1 MNDEKQRLRII
12 YGDEAVENL
21 KNSKVLIAGL
31 GGVGSYAAEAIT
43 RSFIDNIVLIDF
55 DVYDITNLNRQLHS
69 SLEKVGMSK
78 AENIRDNIYRINKNA
93 NVTVIKE
100 KLTEENIPTY
110 ITKDI
115 DYVIDAIDDVKAK
128 ISLIEYCYNNGIK
141 IISSMGTG
149 KKTHPE
155 KLQISDIYKTSVCP
169 LAKKLR
175 YELKKRNVKKLPVV
189 FSTEE
194 IIRNNETTT
203 LGSTPFVPAT
213 SGLMLASYVVNQ
225 IVKKWYYESNW
236 YCEKYRW

>member
-12 YGDEAVENL
+12 YGDETLEKL

-69 SLEKVGMSK
+69 TLDKVGMSK
-78 AENIRDNIYRINKNA
+78 ADNIQNNVYKINKNA
-93 NVTVIKE
+93 KVTVIKD
-100 KLTEENIPTY
+100 KLTDETIPRY

-115 DYVIDAIDDVKAK
+115 DFVIDAIDDVKAK
-128 ISLIEYCYNNGIK
+128 ISLIEFCYNNGIK

-149 KKTHPE
+149 KKVHPE
-155 KLQISDIYKTSVCP
+155 KLQISDIKKTSVCP

-175 YELKKRNVKKLPVV
+175 YELKKRNVEKLPVV

-194 IIRNNETTT
+194 IIRNNETNT

-213 SGLMLASYVVNQ
+213 AGLMLASYVVNQ
-225 IVKKWYYESNW
+225 IAKEVKSV
-236 YCEKYRW
+236 

>member
-1 MNDEKQRLRII
+1 MNEEKQRLGLI
-12 YGDEAVENL
+12 YGEEALEKL

-69 SLEKVGMSK
+69 SLEKVGKSK
-78 AENIRDNIYRINKNA
+78 ADNICDNIYTINKNA

-100 KLTEENIPTY
+100 KLTEDNIPEY
-110 ITKDI
+110 IAKDI
-115 DYVIDAIDDVKAK
+115 DFVIDAIDDVKAK
-128 ISLIEYCYNNGIK
+128 ISLIEYCYNNNIN

-149 KKTHPE
+149 NKIHPE
-155 KLQISDIYKTSVCP
+155 KLQISEIKKTSVCP

-175 YELKKRNVKKLPVV
+175 YELKKRNIDKLPVV

-194 IIRNNETTT
+194 IIRNNESTTI
-203 LGSTPFVPAT
+203 GSTPFVPAT
-213 SGLMLASYVVNQ
+213 AGLMLASYVVNQ
-225 IVKKWYYESNW
+225 LVKK
-236 YCEKYRW
+236 

>member
-1 MNDEKQRLRII
+1 MINLNEEKQRLGLI
-12 YGDEAVENL
+12 YGEEALEKL

-69 SLEKVGMSK
+69 SLEKVGKSK
-78 AENIRDNIYRINKNA
+78 ADNICDNIYTINKNA

-100 KLTEENIPTY
+100 KLTEDNIPEY
-110 ITKDI
+110 IAKDI
-115 DYVIDAIDDVKAK
+115 DFVIDAIDDVKAK
-128 ISLIEYCYNNGIK
+128 ISLIEYCYNNNIN

-149 KKTHPE
+149 NKIHPE
-155 KLQISDIYKTSVCP
+155 KLQISEIKKTSVCP

-175 YELKKRNVKKLPVV
+175 YELKKRNIDKLPVV

-194 IIRNNETTT
+194 IIRNNESTTI
-203 LGSTPFVPAT
+203 GSTPFVPAT
-213 SGLMLASYVVNQ
+213 AGLMLASYVVNQ
-225 IVKKWYYESNW
+225 LVKK
-236 YCEKYRW
+236 

>member
-1 MNDEKQRLRII
+1 MKLNEEKQRLQLI
-12 YGDEAVENL
+12 YGEEAVEKL

-69 SLEKVGMSK
+69 SLDKVGKSK
-78 AENIRDNIYRINKNA
+78 ADNIYENIYSINKNA

-100 KLTEENIPTY
+100 KLTHDNIPEY
-110 ITKDI
+110 VTKDI
-115 DYVIDAIDDVKAK
+115 DFVIDAIDDVKAK
-128 ISLIEYCYNNGIK
+128 ISLIEYCYNNNIN

-149 KKTHPE
+149 NKVHPE
-155 KLQISDIYKTSVCP
+155 KLQISDIKKTSVCP

-175 YELKKRNVKKLPVV
+175 YELKKRNVDKLPVV

-194 IIRNNETTT
+194 IIRNSESTTI
-203 LGSTPFVPAT
+203 GSTPFVPAT
-213 SGLMLASYVVNQ
+213 AGLMLASYVVNQ
-225 IVKKWYYESNW
+225 IVKK
-236 YCEKYRW
+236 

>member
-1 MNDEKQRLRII
+1 MIILNDVKQRLRVI
-12 YGDEAVENL
+12 YGDDALDKL

-69 SLEKVGMSK
+69 SLDKVGMSK
-78 AENIRDNIYRINKNA
+78 AENIRNNIFSINKDA

-100 KLTEENIPTY
+100 KLNEENIPNFVTN
-110 ITKDI
+110 DI
-115 DYVIDAIDDVKAK
+115 DFVIDAIDDVKAK

-149 KKTHPE
+149 KKVHPE
-155 KLQISDIYKTSVCP
+155 KLQISDIKKTSVCP

-175 YELKKRNVKKLPVV
+175 YELKKRNIEKLPVV

-194 IIRNNETTT
+194 IIRNDETTT

-213 SGLMLASYVVNQ
+213 AGLMLASYVVNQ
-225 IVKKWYYESNW
+225 ITNK
-236 YCEKYRW
+236 